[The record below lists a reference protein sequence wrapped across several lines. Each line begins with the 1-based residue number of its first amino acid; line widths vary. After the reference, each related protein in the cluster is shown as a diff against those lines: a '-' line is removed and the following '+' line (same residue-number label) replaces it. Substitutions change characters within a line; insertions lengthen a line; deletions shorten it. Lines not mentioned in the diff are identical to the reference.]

1 MGCIGQQWS
10 KCINIYIYEIG
21 LKYPDKQS
29 NKSLIGFENDYFKEK
44 QKKNMFENNSKTE
57 NKTQELFLAVL

>member
-1 MGCIGQQWS
+1 M
-10 KCINIYIYEIG
+10 Y
-21 LKYPDKQS
+21 KYTYLRDRIKFPDKQS

-57 NKTQELFLAVL
+57 NKIQELFLAVL